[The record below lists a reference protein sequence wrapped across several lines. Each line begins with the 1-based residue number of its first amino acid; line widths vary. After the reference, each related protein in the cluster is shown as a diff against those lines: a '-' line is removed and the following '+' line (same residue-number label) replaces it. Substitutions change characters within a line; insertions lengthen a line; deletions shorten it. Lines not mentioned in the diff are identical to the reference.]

1 MTNNMKKQIL
11 LFILALIPLL
21 ASAEEIDGINYSLY
35 DNQATVIRK
44 SPKYE
49 GNIVIP
55 ETITYEGREYRVT
68 SIDEFAFED
77 CTSLTSINIPN
88 SVTSIR
94 YYAFYS
100 CSGLTSITIPN
111 SVTSIGG
118 WAFYMCSSLTS
129 INIPDGI
136 STINVSTFSGCS
148 SLTSINIPNSVT
160 SIGNSAFEN
169 CSSLTSINIPDGVP
183 TINVSTFSGCSS
195 LTSITIPNSVTF
207 IDRSAFVK
215 CTSLTSITIQNPIPP
230 YCEKSAFDDFTIPLY
245 VPQGCVLQ
253 YKAAD
258 IWRNFII
265 VREISDEG
273 KDIYLSINDGAHGSL
288 KLKIEPATPY
298 MTLKLEADLGWRVY
312 SVSWNGENV
321 TAEVASDGTYTTP
334 VITQNSMLNIVY
346 AQGGTS
352 APAVESNQLQL
363 SSYGNHLIING
374 TEGNEHVSV
383 YTLDGKCITT
393 LYATADRTEIQLEN
407 SGTYIVKVNNS
418 VFKVN
423 L

>member
-1 MTNNMKKQIL
+1 M
-11 LFILALIPLL
+11 
-21 ASAEEIDGINYSLY
+21 
-35 DNQATVIRK
+35 
-44 SPKYE
+44 
-49 GNIVIP
+49 
-55 ETITYEGREYRVT
+55 T
-68 SIDEFAFED
+68 SIGEYTCAN
-77 CTSLTSINIPN
+77 CASLTS
-88 SVTSIR
+88 VT
-94 YYAFYS
+94 
-100 CSGLTSITIPN
+100 
-111 SVTSIGG
+111 
-118 WAFYMCSSLTS
+118 
-129 INIPDGI
+129 
-136 STINVSTFSGCS
+136 
-148 SLTSINIPNSVT
+148 
-160 SIGNSAFEN
+160 IGNN
-169 CSSLTSINIPDGVP
+169 
-183 TINVSTFSGCSS
+183 
-195 LTSITIPNSVTF
+195 VTF
-207 IDRSAFVK
+207 ISRNAFVK
-215 CTSLTSITIQNPIPP
+215 CTSLTSITSLNPIPP
-230 YCEKSAFDDFTIPLY
+230 KCDKSAFDDTVTPFDDFTIPLY
-245 VPQGCVLQ
+245 VPQGSVLQ

-265 VREISDEG
+265 VREISDEE
-273 KDIYLSINDGAHGSL
+273 KDIYLSVNDGAHGSL

-312 SVSWNGENV
+312 SVSLNGENV

-407 SGTYIVKVNNS
+407 SGTYIVKVNNC